1 MARPSRQPQ
10 GSPATPRPEQFAR
23 VHGSP
28 GEAPRVAGLLRVGWP
43 FLLNAVCTGYLLRAA
58 WPWPPMPN
66 ALIGASFLAL
76 AGALAVSVTV
86 GRERLQSFIKGARGE
101 EWVARTLSFLPAEYR
116 VYHGLSEARGWLRHG
131 ADYDHVVVGPSGL
144 FLVETKFWAGTIA
157 VRDGRIMCDGEEP
170 DRPPLEQVK
179 ESASVL
185 RQQLS
190 TALQR
195 TLDVQAVLCFVGGSL
210 TDGLTGS
217 SGVVI
222 CNGDTLLDVLQEKQG
237 PPLARAVRQQV
248 AQYLDNLMKG
258 GY

>member
-1 MARPSRQPQ
+1 MARSSRAPKPPS
-10 GSPATPRPEQFAR
+10 STLRPEQFAR

-43 FLLNAVCTGYLLRAA
+43 FLLIAVGTGYLLRAA

-66 ALIGASFLAL
+66 VLIGAAFLGL
-76 AGALAVSVTV
+76 AGALAASVSV

-101 EWVARTLSFLPAEYR
+101 EWVARTLSFLPADYR
-116 VYHGLSEARGWLRHG
+116 VYHGLRDVQGWLRQG

-157 VRDGRIMCDGEEP
+157 VRDGRIKCDGEEP

-179 ESASVL
+179 QSAAEL
-185 RQQLS
+185 RQQLGS
-190 TALQR
+190 ALNR
-195 TLDVQAVLCFVGGSL
+195 EVDVQPVLCFVGGAL
-210 TDGLTGS
+210 TAGLTGS

-222 CNGDTLLDVLQEKQG
+222 CSGDTLLDVLQEKQG
-237 PPLARAVRQQV
+237 PPLARAICQQI
-248 AQYLDNLMKG
+248 AQYLDHMMKG
-258 GY
+258 DT